1 MKTSHSVI
9 IHRPLAEVFAFVTDL
24 RNETRWQP
32 EIQSVTVEGPLA
44 AGATFRETR
53 VTFGRRF
60 DWRFR
65 ITSYDAPDHI
75 TIETIEGA
83 APYRG
88 TRSFEAVGGS
98 TRVTESGE
106 LELPGLLAIFTPLVQ
121 KLSKRPLRAA
131 YERLKMLLESPTATY
146 AGSSHGHEQRI
157 ELAGERSLQTPAGA
171 QLRADATRR
180 SERLDPSA
188 RLRRPS

>member
-9 IHRPLAEVFAFVTDL
+9 IHRPLPEVFAFVTDL

-32 EIQSVTVEGPLA
+32 EIRSVTLEGPLA
-44 AGATFRETR
+44 SGATFRESR
-53 VTFGRRF
+53 VSFGRRF

-65 ITSYDAPDHI
+65 ITSYQAPDYI

-88 TRSFEAVGGS
+88 TRRFEAIGGS

-106 LELPGLLAIFTPLVQ
+106 LELPGPLAVLTPVAQLLA
-121 KLSKRPLRAA
+121 KRPLRVA
-131 YERLKMLLESPTATY
+131 YARLKTILESSPAT
-146 AGSSHGHEQRI
+146 SR
-157 ELAGERSLQTPAGA
+157 
-171 QLRADATRR
+171 
-180 SERLDPSA
+180 
-188 RLRRPS
+188 

>member
-1 MKTSHSVI
+1 MKTEHSVL

-24 RNETRWQP
+24 RNETCWQP
-32 EIQSVTVEGPLA
+32 EILSVTLEGPIA

-65 ITSYDAPDHI
+65 ITRYDPPDQI

-106 LELPGLLAIFTPLVQ
+106 LELPGLLSLLSPIAER
-121 KLSKRPLRAA
+121 LSKRPLRAA
-131 YERLKMLLESPTATY
+131 YARLKTLLESPATVD
-146 AGSSHGHEQRI
+146 AGSVT
-157 ELAGERSLQTPAGA
+157 A
-171 QLRADATRR
+171 
-180 SERLDPSA
+180 LD
-188 RLRRPS
+188 L